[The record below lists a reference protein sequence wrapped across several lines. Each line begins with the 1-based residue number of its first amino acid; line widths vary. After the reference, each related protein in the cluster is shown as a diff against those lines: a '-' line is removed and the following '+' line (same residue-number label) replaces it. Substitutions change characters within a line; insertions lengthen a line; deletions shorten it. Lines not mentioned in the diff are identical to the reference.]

1 MVTTTETE
9 TVNFWVAWNRRQSL
23 PQPIQ
28 ANMSYTV
35 TSDETVQIEV
45 PEELEMNENPFNIR
59 DKAIIIQT
67 AGGKEVTVIG
77 VSEEAA
83 STDAFL
89 ALPKIT
95 TKNNQYV
102 YYGVSTAHSSLATV
116 ASTVSFFGFVVTEDD
131 TDIRISTPVA
141 LSGVWSNRILKAN
154 QMRRE
159 RGLAKGTSVSFT
171 ASTDLTG
178 VKVESNK
185 PLTFTSGHQCGNVPI
200 DVTAC
205 DHMVENIPP
214 AITWGQRFF
223 LTPLS
228 TRTGGDGYRI
238 LASNDNTEC
247 SLFCNKRSGS
257 SIDAEAINLA
267 QEGDYHAFISASD
280 NFCSLECNLPV
291 LVVMFSLSHSFD
303 GISKSDPFMVLVP
316 PVEQYYNNF
325 NLPFF
330 SSVAKDTRDEDV
342 VFTPWINIIV
352 PVEYLRSGIRFDGTP
367 LQGARFYPILCS
379 DGEICAYATQYN
391 PNTQSGSH
399 VLSHTD
405 PNAKISA
412 ITYAWEREN
421 TYGYVPGMRL
431 DSIAGM

>member
-1 MVTTTETE
+1 M
-9 TVNFWVAWNRRQSL
+9 
-23 PQPIQ
+23 
-28 ANMSYTV
+28 
-35 TSDETVQIEV
+35 QIEV

-83 STDAFL
+83 STTDAFL

-95 TKNNQYV
+95 TKNNQYI
-102 YYGVSTAHSSLATV
+102 YYGVSTTHSSLDYV

-131 TDIRISTPVA
+131 TDIKISTPVA
-141 LSGVWSNRILKAN
+141 LNGLWRNKELLAGESQRESGLT
-154 QMRRE
+154 
-159 RGLAKGTSVSFT
+159 KGTSVSFT

-200 DVTAC
+200 KFTAC

-267 QEGDYHAFISASD
+267 QEGDYHDFISASD

-291 LVVMFSLSHSFD
+291 LVVMFSLSYSYD
-303 GISKSDPFMVLVP
+303 NNERSDPFMVVVP

-330 SSVAKDTRDEDV
+330 SSVALDTRDEDV

-352 PVEYLRSGIRFDGTP
+352 PVEYPRSGIRFDGTR

-405 PNAKISA
+405 PNANFSA

-421 TYGYVPGMRL
+421 SYGYVPGMRL
-431 DSIAGM
+431 DSIAGIYTNTYGFLFTVAFSNKSFRFIFSSTI